1 MSRISYKDCSSKDF
15 TVYEYYLDIKSN
27 RISSTLFPLSEATGN
42 TWSLEKKE
50 LFLDSLIRNY
60 STSPVVFVKK
70 GTKYLI
76 LDGKQRIDTIVS
88 LIIKFNGIL
97 FLLKT

>member
-27 RISSTLFPLSEATGN
+27 RISSTLFPSRN

-50 LFLDSLIRNY
+50 LFLDSLMRNY

-76 LDGKQRIDTIVS
+76 LDGKQRIDTIS
-88 LIIKFNGIL
+88 ASS
-97 FLLKT
+97 